1 MATATLEAPVA
12 PAPAATFTPTP
23 DNPICLTARAATEVR
38 DILEQQG
45 NPEGIRLRIYVAG
58 GGCSGLQYGM
68 ALDENVDEGDAFFP
82 AYVQQGDLVG
92 EELTNVRYETDNGFE
107 VVIDPMSLRYIV
119 GSVVDYVTTPMGGGF
134 KVENPNA
141 VKSCGCGS
149 SFNTDEDAGTVTG
162 GCGSCCS
169 SN

>member
-1 MATATLEAPVA
+1 MAPTLEAPVA
-12 PAPAATFTPTP
+12 TPPVVEFDATCPISLTDNAAQ
-23 DNPICLTARAATEVR
+23 EVK

-45 NPEGIRLRIYVAG
+45 NPEGVALRIYVAG

-68 ALDENVDEGDAFFP
+68 ALDENVEEGDQFFSDKG
-82 AYVQQGDLVG
+82 VS
-92 EELTNVRYETDNGFE
+92 
-107 VVIDPMSLRYIV
+107 VVIDPMSLKYIT

-141 VKSCGCGS
+141 TRACGCGS
-149 SFNTDEDAGTVTG
+149 SFSTEEDEAGQTVTG

-169 SN
+169 SK

>member
-1 MATATLEAPVA
+1 METTLEPKLAPGIEKA
-12 PAPAATFTPTP
+12 LSCPISLTDNAAQ
-23 DNPICLTARAATEVR
+23 EVR

-45 NPEGIRLRIYVAG
+45 NPEGVALRIYVSG

-68 ALDENVDEGDAFFP
+68 ALDENVEEGDQFFEDKG
-82 AYVQQGDLVG
+82 V
-92 EELTNVRYETDNGFE
+92 N

-141 VKSCGCGS
+141 TKSCGCGS
-149 SFNTDEDAGTVTG
+149 SFSAGEEGMEGLETSAGG
-162 GCGSCCS
+162 GCGSCGCH
-169 SN
+169 